1 MTTKTFTG
9 RSILRIFSD
18 IRNKNHNGVI
28 EMTKVEFQTI
38 KTGAAF
44 TSTSGDFVKINECVA
59 KRTEAHWSTSEKTWP
74 FSPIDTVYI

>member
-1 MTTKTFTG
+1 M
-9 RSILRIFSD
+9 RILVD
-18 IRNKNHNGVI
+18 IQRQQRNGAND
-28 EMTKVEFQTI
+28 MTKVEFQAI

-59 KRTEAHWSTSEKTWP
+59 KRTVARWATSEKTWP